1 MMKKLPDTKT
11 KKAVARAGAQ
21 EVQSDVKIALQNWI
35 KEGVVEEQLKQI
47 IADPDTKQSDRLKA
61 IDILTKLA
69 GFENEVVKV
78 ANTDSKGDDIPL
90 YRTEFEELKAIWVT
104 EIKKG
109 MQKSLKDNVI
119 YLDKATDE
127 EILELIQDTNSK

>member
-1 MMKKLPDTKT
+1 MKKLPDTKT

-21 EVQSDVKIALQNWI
+21 EVQSDVKLALQNWI

-47 IADPDTKQSDRLKA
+47 IQDPDTKQSDRIKA

-78 ANTDSKGDDIPL
+78 SATDSKGDDIPL
-90 YRTEFEELKAIWVT
+90 YRTEFEELKALWVT

-109 MQKSLKDNVI
+109 ITKTLKDNVI

-127 EILELIQDTNSK
+127 DIIEIIEEANS